1 MSKSDPIPPT
11 RKGEGSILL
20 LLSLLALLLV
30 GGCFQ
35 KRLDLLERDVET
47 LQADNEALRDRV
59 AKLEIALTAQAKVDL
74 LSEIDEIR
82 RYTKQLNGRLE
93 TTQHLSE
100 TTRQEIARLKEYLY
114 NRVRNLNDRLTFLEE
129 RLRIRAPASEESAA
143 ETPQDPALLAARVE
157 ERYED
162 ALATY
167 RKGDL
172 MAAREKLKLLVEE
185 TDPTLIDDE
194 ILFLL
199 AECNYDAKIY
209 DEAFLTYQDL
219 IDRFPASPH
228 VPDAILKQAFCLLQL
243 GKEKEAETF
252 LHDLIDRYPKSEAA
266 RIARKKL
273 GTKR

>member
-1 MSKSDPIPPT
+1 M
-11 RKGEGSILL
+11 LL
-20 LLSLLALLLV
+20 PLSLLALLLV

-47 LQADNEALRDRV
+47 LQADNEALRDQV

-82 RYTKQLNGRLE
+82 RYMKQLNGRLE
-93 TTQHLSE
+93 KAQHLSE

-114 NRVRNLNDRLTFLEE
+114 NRVQNLNDRLTFLEE
-129 RLRIRAPASEESAA
+129 RLRIRAPAPEETEAD
-143 ETPQDPALLAARVE
+143 TTQDPARVAARVK

-162 ALATY
+162 ALASY

-185 TDPTLIDDE
+185 TDAALIDDE

-199 AECNYDAKIY
+199 AECDYDAKIY

-228 VPDAILKQAFCLLQL
+228 VPDAILKQAFSLLEL
-243 GKEKEAETF
+243 GKEKEAEAF
-252 LHDLIDRYPKSEAA
+252 LRDLIARYPKSEAA

-273 GTKR
+273 GEKR